1 MNFFEFDSSHEVC
14 GLGAARSAAGCSC
27 AGTPAAPVSLAC
39 SSVRE
44 RGFTLVELMVVVI
57 IIGVLAAFA
66 VPSFQDMIQRGQAT
80 NAMHEVL
87 ANLKLARSEAAR
99 RGQNVSLFLNTT
111 DRSIKM
117 VVGDDPSVTDDRLVQ
132 ASNISGKIDMRRG
145 PGGAAADPFTGTVA
159 DSIKFMPRG
168 NVTQQVKIYFTHESN
183 PDRIKRCLSV
193 NLGGMVKTFQDA
205 EADTCGG

>member
-27 AGTPAAPVSLAC
+27 AGTPAAPVSSVSLVC
-39 SSVRE
+39 SSARE

-57 IIGVLAAFA
+57 IIAVLAAFA

-99 RGQNVSLFLNTT
+99 RGQDVFLVKNTA
-111 DRSIKM
+111 DKKIEVR
-117 VVGDDPSVTDDRLVQ
+117 VGNPNGESVQESQIPT
-132 ASNISGKIDMRRG
+132 NISINMYAPALLPDNASQITFK
-145 PGGAAADPFTGTVA
+145 
-159 DSIKFMPRG
+159 PRG
-168 NVTQQVKIYFTHESN
+168 NIVGSTVKITVTHDKN
-183 PDRIKRCLSV
+183 PNIIKRCLRV
-193 NLGGMVKTFQDA
+193 DLGGMVKTFQDD
-205 EADTCGG
+205 EADANKCGDN